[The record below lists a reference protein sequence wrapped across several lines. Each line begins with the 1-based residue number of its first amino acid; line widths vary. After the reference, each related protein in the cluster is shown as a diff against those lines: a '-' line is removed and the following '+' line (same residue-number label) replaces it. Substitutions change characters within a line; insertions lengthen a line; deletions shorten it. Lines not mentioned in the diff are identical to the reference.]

1 MSGDDGWEPNQP
13 GDAETRALS
22 VEQLRGLLD
31 QLHAVGKPLGVI
43 FPSADCGGRTIDG
56 GRLVSFGGGPASTVV
71 NLLHL
76 LREHV
81 RRADE

>member
-1 MSGDDGWEPNQP
+1 MSDAWKPNRP

-22 VEQLRGLLD
+22 VDQVRGLLD
-31 QLHAVGKPLGVI
+31 QLHALGKPLGVV
-43 FPSADCGGRTIDG
+43 FPSAETGGRAIDG
-56 GRLVSFGGGPASTVV
+56 DLLVVFGGGPVSTVT

>member
-1 MSGDDGWEPNQP
+1 MSEVWQPNRP

-22 VEQLRGLLD
+22 VEQVRGLLD
-31 QLHAVGKPLGVI
+31 QLHAVGKPLGVV
-43 FPSADCGGRTIDG
+43 FPSAETGGRAIDG
-56 GRLVSFGGGPASTVV
+56 NLLVTFGGGPVSSVT

-81 RRADE
+81 RRTDG